1 MIENSIFQLDNS
13 FVSLDTFASQKNAS
27 FLASNSLLATNK
39 TAQILPVATDEI
51 INAEQIISQSNTD
64 LERTRSTDLMSG
76 TINPAN
82 QDVLD
87 PLIGDSFKQ
96 QTAAMAGDPLLA
108 GGDLQ
113 TIATQVLSEHGSNL
127 QKTFT
132 STDEWQHFLSDV
144 FATNSK
150 FQDLSP
156 DQLVAL
162 RDGFGSG
169 SLRPEI
175 KFVAPDVLLDA
186 QGISRSAAF
195 DGNTILLANN
205 LDRAGIADGI
215 KHELGHWWDTLL
227 NGTTDTIAKDGQAFD
242 EGEAYAE
249 RFGAGVM
256 PMPGSSTS
264 SDFQFSTGV
273 YQDDHSQVYL
283 DGQETPVE
291 FRPIATWNMNGARHN
306 NGADTTWEQVF
317 KIMNNPGQNGQDGQ
331 PLEPINIMALQ
342 ETGLFSVNLNPPD
355 PFDANDPFPAPTRL
369 ADIPITIDGIVVNVA
384 HFSLKR
390 ELSNFDVYLLTT
402 QLTTSSRNNVAIVLR
417 NAPPLTNNDV
427 ILIKNPRVPAGTVL
441 DVNRPM
447 LGVRVGGSY
456 YFTQHAQSG
465 FIGDGSNNDAE
476 ELVIAS
482 ESITRANPIASSL
495 AVNVLGDFNR
505 NLNDIGDPFPNLT
518 QRGYELIRPDAQTY
532 NARLSPSV
540 NKLDG
545 LIRRPSLAEVIPI
558 GPQPEIF
565 GTTLNQLPN
574 ANAPG
579 FPSDHFPVVFDDF
592 EESFPRESFT
602 EATPIIDRGLTVG
615 NNLLSYTFPTNDPQ
629 AVNIESGGTS
639 VELGE
644 GRLARDIV
652 GVVQSDFSTQVYYKD
667 GTVTRTPL
675 SSDQTNQ
682 AGQEYKYTLA
692 TNKKPENI
700 VGIDDLDPFSDIA
713 PFSNIVYYSDGTGSI
728 GGGVTNRERIGD
740 DEATSASF
748 ELSSKTTFEYT
759 LPSGKTSDDIVEVAV
774 DKNDHAFAFYDD
786 GTFSE
791 GTIYDLDAYQGPE
804 LFALSVNAFLVAGVS
819 IDPDGRL
826 SIFKIN

>member
-1 MIENSIFQLDNS
+1 MIENSIFEVNNYL
-13 FVSLDTFASQKNAS
+13 VSSDTITGKENTLTFASDP
-27 FLASNSLLATNK
+27 LLTTSSTSQPLVTAT
-39 TAQILPVATDEI
+39 TEI
-51 INAEQIISQSNTD
+51 TNVEPLI
-64 LERTRSTDLMSG
+64 RSTDLMSG
-76 TINPAN
+76 AMNPVN
-82 QDVLD
+82 NGITD
-87 PLIGDSFKQ
+87 PLTGKNFQQ

-113 TIATQVLSEHGSNL
+113 KVAAQVLSEHGSNL
-127 QKTFT
+127 QKTFN
-132 STDEWQHFLSDV
+132 SADEWQHFLSDV
-144 FATNSK
+144 FATNPK
-150 FQDLSP
+150 FQNLSP
-156 DQLVAL
+156 DQLVAM
-162 RDGFGSG
+162 RDGFASG

-175 KFVAPDVLLDA
+175 KFVAPDVLVDA
-186 QGISRSAAF
+186 QGQTRSAAF
-195 DGNTILLANN
+195 DDNTNTILLASN

-215 KHELGHWWDTLL
+215 RHELGHWWDTQL

-256 PMPGSSTS
+256 PIPGSPTN

-283 DGQETPVE
+283 DGKETPVE

-317 KIMNNPGQNGQDGQ
+317 KIMNNPGQNGPDGQ

-342 ETGLFSVNLNPPD
+342 ETGLFSVNLNTPNPTD
-355 PFDANDPFPAPTRL
+355 VNDPFPAPTRL

-384 HFSLKR
+384 HFSLQR
-390 ELSNFDVYLLTT
+390 ELSNFDVYLLNT

-417 NAPPLTNNDV
+417 NAPPLDGNDIIFV
-427 ILIKNPRVPAGTVL
+427 KNPRVPAGTAL

-447 LGVRVGGSY
+447 LGVRVGSSY

-465 FIGDGSNNDAE
+465 FIGDGNNNDAE
-476 ELVIAS
+476 ELVLSS
-482 ESITRANPIASSL
+482 ESITRADPIASSL

-505 NLNDIGDPFPNLT
+505 NLNNIGDPFPNLT

-532 NARLSPSV
+532 NARLNPSV

-545 LIRRPSLAEVIPI
+545 LIRRPSLSEVIPI

-565 GTTLNQLPN
+565 GITLNQLPN

-592 EESFPRESFT
+592 EESFPRDSFV
-602 EATPIIDRGLTVG
+602 APGDPKIIGDINPPPTVG
-615 NNLLSYTFPTNDPQ
+615 NNLLSYTFPTNDPG
-629 AVNIESGGTS
+629 AISLGNGTG
-639 VELGE
+639 VALGE

-652 GVVQSDFSTQVYYKD
+652 GVVQSDYSTQIYYKD

-682 AGQEYKYTLA
+682 NGQKYEYTLA
-692 TNKKPENI
+692 TNEKPENI
-700 VGIDDLDPFSDIA
+700 VGIDDLAPSSDIA
-713 PFSNIVYYSDGTGSI
+713 PFSNIVYYRDGTGSI
-728 GGGVTNRERIGD
+728 GGGVANRKRLGD
-740 DEATSASF
+740 SEATSASF
-748 ELSSKTTFEYT
+748 ELSSKMTFEYT
-759 LPSGKTSDDIVEVAV
+759 LPSGKTSDDIVEVTV

-786 GTFSE
+786 GSFSE

-804 LFALSVNAFLVAGVS
+804 SFAVSVDAFLVAGVS